1 MEYRIVALEVL
12 EANLIAPTQNL
23 PKEIIFQFDVNLE
36 HRWNTDDNILIVVT
50 SVAIYTNDKKNTLA
64 KFKTNTVYKIEGLA
78 SHVDSANQ
86 KLNLPTDFILDLN
99 ETAISTT
106 RGSLFS
112 FLRGTYLHN
121 AVLPIINQTI
131 PVQ

>member
-1 MEYRIVALEVL
+1 MEYRIVALDVL

-36 HRWNTDDNILIVVT
+36 HRWNTDDEILIVVT
-50 SVAIYTNDKKNTLA
+50 NISIYTNGKENVLA
-64 KFKTNTVYKIEGLA
+64 KFKTNTVYKIEGL
-78 SHVDSANQ
+78 SNHVDAANK

-106 RGSLFS
+106 RGSLFA
-112 FLRGTYLHN
+112 FLKGTYLHN
-121 AVLPIINQTI
+121 AILPIINQTI

>member
-1 MEYRIVALEVL
+1 MEYRIVALETL

-23 PKEIIFQFDVNLE
+23 PKEIIFQFEVNLE
-36 HRWNTDDNILIVVT
+36 HRWNTNDNILIVVT
-50 SVAIYTNDKKNTLA
+50 SVSIYTDKKENILA
-64 KFKTNTVYKIEGLA
+64 KFKANTVYSIEGLA
-78 SHVDSANQ
+78 SHVDEANK

-112 FLRGTYLHN
+112 FLKGTYLHS

-131 PVQ
+131 PV

>member
-1 MEYRIVALEVL
+1 MEYRIVALDVL

-36 HRWNTDDNILIVVT
+36 HRWNTDDEILIVVT
-50 SVAIYTNDKKNTLA
+50 NISIYTNGKENVLA
-64 KFKTNTVYKIEGLA
+64 KFKTNTVYKIEGL
-78 SHVDSANQ
+78 SNHVDAANK

-106 RGSLFS
+106 RGSLFA
-112 FLRGTYLHN
+112 FLKRTYLHN
-121 AVLPIINQTI
+121 AILPIINQTI

>member
-1 MEYRIVALEVL
+1 MEYRIVALDVL

-36 HRWNTDDNILIVVT
+36 HRWNTDDEILIVVT
-50 SVAIYTNDKKNTLA
+50 NISIYTNEKENVLA
-64 KFKTNTVYKIEGLA
+64 KFKTNTVYKIEGL
-78 SHVDSANQ
+78 SNHVDAANK

-106 RGSLFS
+106 RGSLFA
-112 FLRGTYLHN
+112 FLKGTYLHN
-121 AVLPIINQTI
+121 AILPIINQTI